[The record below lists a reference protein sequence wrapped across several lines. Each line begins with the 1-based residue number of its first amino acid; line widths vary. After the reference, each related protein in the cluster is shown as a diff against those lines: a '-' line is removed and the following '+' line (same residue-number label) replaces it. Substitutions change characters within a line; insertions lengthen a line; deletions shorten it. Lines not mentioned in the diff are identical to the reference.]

1 MDGVEPHLHLAQA
14 YSDRAPRGRKHDFKG
29 AERLV
34 RRQIAKERPFQ
45 LNDVTVSAPTA
56 VTPAYRLV
64 SHCTQVSSQG
74 LYEPIIPLVSRD

>member
-1 MDGVEPHLHLAQA
+1 MT
-14 YSDRAPRGRKHDFKG
+14 SRARNGWCVGRSPR
-29 AERLV
+29 
-34 RRQIAKERPFQ
+34 ERPFQ
-45 LNDVTVSAPTA
+45 LNDVTVSVPTA

>member
-1 MDGVEPHLHLAQA
+1 
-14 YSDRAPRGRKHDFKG
+14 
-29 AERLV
+29 V